1 MKGAAGVVASSPR
14 TRAVVARVPL
24 GPYSH
29 ASASFE
35 ANNRKGVHM
44 SENKTYEA
52 PALRELGSVEELT
65 QGSILTGNPDG
76 GLFITVSV

>member
-1 MKGAAGVVASSPR
+1 M
-14 TRAVVARVPL
+14 PL
-24 GPYSH
+24 
-29 ASASFE
+29 FE